1 MLAWRAALK
10 KTKVGLELL
19 INYLLMAVEGIRVR
33 VGKYHS
39 INRCA
44 KANDEYMKDY
54 IMITIK
60 NYHIVNIRM

>member
-1 MLAWRAALK
+1 
-10 KTKVGLELL
+10 
-19 INYLLMAVEGIRVR
+19 MAVEGIRVR

-39 INRCA
+39 INRWA

>member
-1 MLAWRAALK
+1 
-10 KTKVGLELL
+10 
-19 INYLLMAVEGIRVR
+19 MAVEGIRVR

>member
-1 MLAWRAALK
+1 M
-10 KTKVGLELL
+10 V
-19 INYLLMAVEGIRVR
+19 IEGIRVR
-33 VGKYHS
+33 AGKYHS

-44 KANDEYMKDY
+44 KAKDKYMKDY